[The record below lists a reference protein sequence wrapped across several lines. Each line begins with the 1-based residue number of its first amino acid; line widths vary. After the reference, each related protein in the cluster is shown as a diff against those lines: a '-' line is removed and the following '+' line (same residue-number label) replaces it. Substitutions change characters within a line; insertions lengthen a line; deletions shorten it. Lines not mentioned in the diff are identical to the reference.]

1 MLEQQV
7 VEKDSALESSASR
20 IAELTAE
27 ADVFQDRYGR
37 FKYSLPLT
45 WVGGAMFVCLLG
57 GFLCGLWWIDYRS
70 RKRHGGV
77 RIF

>member
-1 MLEQQV
+1 MLEQQAA
-7 VEKDSALESSASR
+7 EKDSVLENNASR
-20 IAELTAE
+20 IAELAAE
-27 ADVFQDRYGR
+27 VDEFQDQYGNY
-37 FKYSLPLT
+37 KYSLPFT